1 MAMTGNSWLCPGMT
15 GNDDGSKPYSH
26 RTFSRQLGQWQ
37 RVIGLRDEAGQ
48 PVTVTAHQRVMSA
61 RGGT

>member
-1 MAMTGNSWLCPGMT
+1 MT

-26 RTFSRQLGQWQ
+26 RTFTRQLGQWQ